1 MGGVIACGGACFAWI
16 STIAVTCCPNR
27 PMPETVAVSS
37 PPVIEMDHRVPVLVQ
52 HPDDSV
58 AVAYRPQGTNTDKK
72 RRCCR
77 GDLNLWNFTGDLG
90 HDLEWISS
98 L

>member
-1 MGGVIACGGACFAWI
+1 
-16 STIAVTCCPNR
+16 
-27 PMPETVAVSS
+27 
-37 PPVIEMDHRVPVLVQ
+37 MDHRVPVLVQ

-58 AVAYRPQGTNTDKK
+58 AGGVSASGNETQTKK

-77 GDLNLWNFTGDLG
+77 GDLNLWNFTGWFLTEIPLSHEDLEWITLMGTLG